1 MKFQIYEKRNR
12 DDLQRSLKIK
22 ELERDDHA
30 TRTDRLKEY
39 IEQNKTKL
47 KQYEKQKLELE
58 QEVQNADQ
66 GSFFLYILWKSLNR
80 PSNCSQVFYFLE
92 NFWKCIN
99 QTNYDL
105 EQVMNKLG
113 SASVEKTESRR
124 QQRRNELV
132 EKLKSL
138 YPGQF
143 KNSGFFENILKRQ
156 IKFIDQ
162 KRFWSLE

>member
-1 MKFQIYEKRNR
+1 MKFQIYKKRNR

-66 GSFFLYILWKSLNR
+66 GSLFLYFFIK
-80 PSNCSQVFYFLE
+80 
-92 NFWKCIN
+92 
-99 QTNYDL
+99 
-105 EQVMNKLG
+105 
-113 SASVEKTESRR
+113 
-124 QQRRNELV
+124 
-132 EKLKSL
+132 KLKSA
-138 YPGQF
+138 F
-143 KNSGFFENILKRQ
+143 
-156 IKFIDQ
+156 
-162 KRFWSLE
+162 

>member
-66 GSFFLYILWKSLNR
+66 GSLFLYFFLPKSLNR
-80 PSNCSQVFYFLE
+80 PSNCS
-92 NFWKCIN
+92 
-99 QTNYDL
+99 
-105 EQVMNKLG
+105 
-113 SASVEKTESRR
+113 
-124 QQRRNELV
+124 
-132 EKLKSL
+132 
-138 YPGQF
+138 
-143 KNSGFFENILKRQ
+143 
-156 IKFIDQ
+156 
-162 KRFWSLE
+162 